1 MNMNKEE
8 NKVVI
13 KVADANLTR
22 LAKKYSK
29 LNTELKNVKED
40 RDSTLDLLRDE
51 VLEHF
56 DTTDEDKTRVVQTPT
71 VRITLNKR
79 TIRNIIKT
87 DMEQVFEDI
96 SEKYKIA
103 RKELD
108 EIVENNSTVTES
120 EVKPT
125 LKVS

>member
-1 MNMNKEE
+1 MSKEE

-79 TIRNIIKT
+79 TLRNIVKT
-87 DMEQVFEDI
+87 DI
-96 SEKYKIA
+96 TSIC
-103 RKELD
+103 
-108 EIVENNSTVTES
+108 
-120 EVKPT
+120 
-125 LKVS
+125 

>member
-1 MNMNKEE
+1 MNKEE

>member
-1 MNMNKEE
+1 MNKEE

-87 DMEQVFEDI
+87 DMDQVFEDI

>member
-1 MNMNKEE
+1 
-8 NKVVI
+8 
-13 KVADANLTR
+13 
-22 LAKKYSK
+22 
-29 LNTELKNVKED
+29 
-40 RDSTLDLLRDE
+40 

>member
-1 MNMNKEE
+1 MSKEE

-79 TIRNIIKT
+79 TLRNIVKT
-87 DMEQVFEDI
+87 DMEQVFVDI
-96 SEKYKIA
+96 AEKYKIA
-103 RKELD
+103 RAELD

>member
-1 MNMNKEE
+1 MSKEE

-79 TIRNIIKT
+79 TLRNIVKT
-87 DMEQVFEDI
+87 DMEQVFVDI
-96 SEKYKIA
+96 AEKYKIA
-103 RKELD
+103 RAELD
-108 EIVENNSTVTES
+108 AIVENNSTVTES

>member
-1 MNMNKEE
+1 MSNDK
-8 NKVVI
+8 NKVVV
-13 KVADANLTR
+13 KVSDANLTR

-29 LNTELKNVKED
+29 LNTELKNIKED
-40 RDSTLDLLRDE
+40 RDATLDMLRDE

-56 DTTDEDKTRVVQTPT
+56 SPEDEDNTRIVQTPT

-79 TIRNIIKT
+79 TVRNIVKT
-87 DMEQVFEDI
+87 DMEQVFVDI
-96 SEKYKIA
+96 AEKYKIA
-103 RKELD
+103 REELD
-108 EIVENNSTVTES
+108 AIVENNSTVTES